1 MLDDGTDS
9 SILCAR
15 LQVRQKGNIPSPEC
29 DEHCQHAVQL
39 LRVAKADAADGLIP
53 QLNNVVDPEFNP
65 LRQVFEGATTGPA
78 LHPRAVA
85 GQVGLGGTFWKGL
98 FCREQ
103 GPCWRTSAIMGAQH
117 LQDACKTCETFVSAL
132 LRE

>member
-9 SILCAR
+9 SILCAG

-29 DEHCQHAVQL
+29 DEHCQHAVEL

-65 LRQVFEGATTGPA
+65 PRQVFEGTTTGPA
-78 LHPRAVA
+78 PQGGCWA
-85 GQVGLGGTFWKGL
+85 GGFGGN
-98 FCREQ
+98 
-103 GPCWRTSAIMGAQH
+103 
-117 LQDACKTCETFVSAL
+117 L
-132 LRE
+132 LERVIL